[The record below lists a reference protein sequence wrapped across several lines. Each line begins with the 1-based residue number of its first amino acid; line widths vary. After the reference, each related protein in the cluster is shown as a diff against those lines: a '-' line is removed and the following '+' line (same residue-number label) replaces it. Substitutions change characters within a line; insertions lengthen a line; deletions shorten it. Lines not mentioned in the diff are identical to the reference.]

1 MMFSHEKLNV
11 YQRSLEFIEFVNKIK
26 TSDKIRIDVFNQLE
40 RASTSITLNIAE
52 GTGKFTGRDK
62 CRYYDIA
69 RGSAVESAACL
80 DILTLKEMISENY
93 KNEGKTILKEI
104 VSMLF
109 GLIRSSS
116 DRTYENELEYKSS
129 QNE

>member
-1 MMFSHEKLNV
+1 MFSHEKLNV

-109 GLIRSSS
+109 GLIRSNS
-116 DRTYENELEYKSS
+116 DRAYENELEYKSS
-129 QNE
+129 KNE

>member
-1 MMFSHEKLNV
+1 MSFSHEKLNV
-11 YQRSLEFIEFVNKIK
+11 YQRSLEFIEFVNKNINFGK
-26 TSDKIRIDVFNQLE
+26 SRVNVIDQLD

-80 DILTLKEMISENY
+80 DILARKKMITENSKEV
-93 KNEGKTILKEI
+93 GKAILQEI

-109 GLIRSSS
+109 GLIKSSS
-116 DRTYENELEYKSS
+116 NRAYENEVDYNSS
-129 QNE
+129 KDN

>member
-129 QNE
+129 KNE

>member
-1 MMFSHEKLNV
+1 MFSHEKLNV

-40 RASTSITLNIAE
+40 IASTSITLNIAE

-109 GLIRSSS
+109 GLIRSNS

-129 QNE
+129 KNE

>member
-1 MMFSHEKLNV
+1 MFSHEKLNV

-26 TSDKIRIDVFNQLE
+26 TSDKIRIDVFNLLE
-40 RASTSITLNIAE
+40 RASTSMTLNIAE

-129 QNE
+129 KNE

>member
-1 MMFSHEKLNV
+1 MFSHEKLNV

-26 TSDKIRIDVFNQLE
+26 TSAKITIDVFNQLE

-52 GTGKFTGRDK
+52 CTGKFTGRDK

-93 KNEGKTILKEI
+93 KNEGNTILKEI

-129 QNE
+129 KNE

>member
-1 MMFSHEKLNV
+1 MFSHEKLNV

-129 QNE
+129 KNE